1 VFFRLHPTIKRVKAE
16 LNVDTINLDLLNLI
30 QQMLSKDLTI
40 RPKNVESVLAHN
52 FFSNDTESTGLQSQ
66 AMEEEF
72 KNIVNT
78 INASF

>member
-1 VFFRLHPTIKRVKAE
+1 VKAE

-52 FFSNDTESTGLQSQ
+52 FFSNDAESPGLQSQ

>member
-16 LNVDTINLDLLNLI
+16 LNVDTINLDLINLI